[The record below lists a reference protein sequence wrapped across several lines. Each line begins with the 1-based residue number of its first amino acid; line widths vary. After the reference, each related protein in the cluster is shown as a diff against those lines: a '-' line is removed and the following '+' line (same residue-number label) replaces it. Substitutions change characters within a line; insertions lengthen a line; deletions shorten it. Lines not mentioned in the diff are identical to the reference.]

1 MKNDF
6 FTYSCRKIEKD
17 KVAGRCD
24 VANNHGAALK
34 CLSKFLGKEELT
46 FGELS
51 LEMMTQFKGWLKANG
66 RKESTVRL
74 YLYQIHT
81 LYKEAEKEAIA
92 PHMPLLSGIKLPLP
106 SKQKCE
112 LLTEEEL
119 RRMRYADLSDS
130 MSQTF
135 ARDMFFF
142 SIYCRGISFTDLAH
156 IRKSD
161 IKGFTLTYTS
171 HVLTPPIITVQ
182 WDTAMQ
188 AIADRY
194 PSTTDYLFPI
204 IKSDDDKLMVSRE
217 IGRVRENITKALK
230 LIATRC
236 NLFVVPFLKMT
247 KDIYQRAIDSV
258 SVSKII

>member
-1 MKNDF
+1 MGTDF
-6 FTYSCRKIEKD
+6 FAYSRQKIAKD
-17 KVAGRCD
+17 KAAGRCD
-24 VANNHGAALK
+24 VANNRGAALK
-34 CLSKFLGKEELT
+34 CLSKFLGKEDFS

-51 LEMMTQFKGWLKANG
+51 PEMMTQFKGWLKANG

-81 LYKEAEKEAIA
+81 LYKETKKEAIA
-92 PHMPLLSGIKLPLP
+92 PHLPLLSGIKLPL
-106 SKQKCE
+106 SFKQKCE

-142 SIYCRGISFTDLAH
+142 SIYCRGISFADLAH
-156 IRKSD
+156 RKSD

-171 HVLTPPIITVQ
+171 TPPIVTVQ

-194 PSTTDYLFPI
+194 LSATDYLFPI
-204 IKSDDDKLMVSRE
+204 IKSDDRIMESRE

-236 NLFVVPFLKMT
+236 NLSVVPSLKMT
-247 KDIYQRAIDSV
+247 KDIYLRVIDNV

>member
-1 MKNDF
+1 MKIDF

-24 VANNHGAALK
+24 VANNRGAALK
-34 CLSKFLGKEELT
+34 CLSKILGKEELT

-51 LEMMTQFKGWLKANG
+51 LEMVTQFKRWLKVNG
-66 RKESTVRL
+66 RKESTVCF

-92 PHMPLLSGIKLPLP
+92 PHLPLLSGIKLPLP

-130 MSQTF
+130 GSQTF

-156 IRKSD
+156 IRKSGV
-161 IKGFTLTYTS
+161 KGFTLTYTS
-171 HVLTPPIITVQ
+171 QVLTPPTHHYG
-182 WDTAMQ
+182 AMGHRH
-188 AIADRY
+188 ASHSRPLSIDHR
-194 PSTTDYLFPI
+194 LPI
-204 IKSDDDKLMVSRE
+204 PYHQIR
-217 IGRVRENITKALK
+217 
-230 LIATRC
+230 
-236 NLFVVPFLKMT
+236 
-247 KDIYQRAIDSV
+247 
-258 SVSKII
+258 

>member
-6 FTYSCRKIEKD
+6 FTYSYRKIEKD

-24 VANNHGAALK
+24 VANNRGAELK
-34 CLSKFLGKEELT
+34 CLSKFLGKEELDIRRT
-46 FGELS
+46 VTRN
-51 LEMMTQFKGWLKANG
+51 MTQFKGWLNANG

-74 YLYQIHT
+74 YLYQIRT
-81 LYKEAEKEAIA
+81 LYKEAEKEALA
-92 PHMPLLSGIKLPLP
+92 PHLPLLSGIKLPLP
-106 SKQKCE
+106 FKQKCE

-171 HVLTPPIITVQ
+171 QVLPPHPSS
-182 WDTAMQ
+182 
-188 AIADRY
+188 RY
-194 PSTTDYLFPI
+194 NGTQPC
-204 IKSDDDKLMVSRE
+204 K
-217 IGRVRENITKALK
+217 
-230 LIATRC
+230 
-236 NLFVVPFLKMT
+236 
-247 KDIYQRAIDSV
+247 Q
-258 SVSKII
+258 

>member
-1 MKNDF
+1 METDF
-6 FTYSCRKIEKD
+6 FAYSHQKIAKD

-24 VANNHGAALK
+24 VANNRGAALK
-34 CLSKFLGKEELT
+34 CLSKFLGKEELM

-74 YLYQIHT
+74 YLYQIHIF
-81 LYKEAEKEAIA
+81 YKEAEKEAIA
-92 PHMPLLSGIKLPLP
+92 PHLPLLSGIKLPL
-106 SKQKCE
+106 SFKQKCE

-130 MSQTF
+130 MSQIF

-142 SIYCRGISFTDLAH
+142 SIYCREISFTDLAH

-171 HVLTPPIITVQ
+171 QVLTPPPIVIVQ

-194 PSTTDYLFPI
+194 PSATDYLFPI
-204 IKSDDDKLMVSRE
+204 IKSDDNIVESRE
-217 IGRVRENITKALK
+217 IGRVRENITKA
-230 LIATRC
+230 
-236 NLFVVPFLKMT
+236 
-247 KDIYQRAIDSV
+247 
-258 SVSKII
+258 

>member
-1 MKNDF
+1 
-6 FTYSCRKIEKD
+6 
-17 KVAGRCD
+17 
-24 VANNHGAALK
+24 
-34 CLSKFLGKEELT
+34 
-46 FGELS
+46 
-51 LEMMTQFKGWLKANG
+51 MTQFKGWLKANG
-66 RKESTVRL
+66 RKESTVCL

-81 LYKEAEKEAIA
+81 LYKKAEKEAIA

-135 ARDMFFF
+135 ARDIFF
-142 SIYCRGISFTDLAH
+142 SIYCRGISFTDLAN

-171 HVLTPPIITVQ
+171 QVPPPIVTVQ

-204 IKSDDDKLMVSRE
+204 IKSDDKIVENRE
-217 IGRVRENITKALK
+217 IEG
-230 LIATRC
+230 
-236 NLFVVPFLKMT
+236 FV
-247 KDIYQRAIDSV
+247 
-258 SVSKII
+258 KISQKH

>member
-1 MKNDF
+1 
-6 FTYSCRKIEKD
+6 
-17 KVAGRCD
+17 
-24 VANNHGAALK
+24 
-34 CLSKFLGKEELT
+34 
-46 FGELS
+46 
-51 LEMMTQFKGWLKANG
+51 MMTQFKGWLKSNG

-81 LYKEAEKEAIA
+81 LYKEAEKEDIA
-92 PHMPLLSGIKLPLP
+92 PHLPLQSGIKLPLP

-119 RRMRYADLSDS
+119 RRMRYVDLSDS

-142 SIYCRGISFTDLAH
+142 SIYCRGISFMDLAH

-171 HVLTPPIITVQ
+171 QVLTPPPPIVTVQ

-204 IKSDDDKLMVSRE
+204 IKSDDKIMASRE

-230 LIATRC
+230 QIATRC
-236 NLFVVPFLKMT
+236 NLSVVSSLKMT
-247 KDIYQRAIDSV
+247 KDIYLRAIDGV
-258 SVSKII
+258 RVSKII

>member
-1 MKNDF
+1 METDF
-6 FTYSCRKIEKD
+6 FAYSHQKIAKD
-17 KVAGRCD
+17 KADGRCD
-24 VANNHGAALK
+24 VANNRGAALK
-34 CLSKFLGKEELT
+34 CLSKFLGKEKLT

-51 LEMMTQFKGWLKANG
+51 PEMMTQFKGWLKANG

-81 LYKEAEKEAIA
+81 LYKEAEREAIA

-142 SIYCRGISFTDLAH
+142 SIYYRGISFADLAH
-156 IRKSD
+156 RKSD

-171 HVLTPPIITVQ
+171 QVLPPTHRHG
-182 WDTAMQ
+182 TMGHSHA
-188 AIADRY
+188 
-194 PSTTDYLFPI
+194 SN
-204 IKSDDDKLMVSRE
+204 SRP
-217 IGRVRENITKALK
+217 LS
-230 LIATRC
+230 
-236 NLFVVPFLKMT
+236 
-247 KDIYQRAIDSV
+247 IDHRLSV
-258 SVSKII
+258 SYHQIRRQDSGKSRNQKGL

>member
-1 MKNDF
+1 M
-6 FTYSCRKIEKD
+6 
-17 KVAGRCD
+17 
-24 VANNHGAALK
+24 
-34 CLSKFLGKEELT
+34 T

-51 LEMMTQFKGWLKANG
+51 PEMMTQFKGWLKANG
-66 RKESTVRL
+66 CKDSTVRL

-81 LYKEAEKEAIA
+81 LYKEAEKETIA
-92 PHMPLLSGIKLPLP
+92 PHLPLLSVMKLPLP

-142 SIYCRGISFTDLAH
+142 SIYCRGRSFTDLAH

-171 HVLTPPIITVQ
+171 QVLPPPIITVQ
-182 WDTAMQ
+182 WETAMQ

-194 PSTTDYLFPI
+194 PSTTDYLFSI
-204 IKSDDDKLMVSRE
+204 IKSDDKIVESRE

-236 NLFVVPFLKMT
+236 NLSVVPSLKMT
-247 KDIYQRAIDSV
+247 KDLYQHAIDNV

>member
-1 MKNDF
+1 MSVQILRQRRIDIRRTVTRN
-6 FTYSCRKIEKD
+6 
-17 KVAGRCD
+17 
-24 VANNHGAALK
+24 
-34 CLSKFLGKEELT
+34 
-46 FGELS
+46 
-51 LEMMTQFKGWLKANG
+51 MTQFKGWLKANG

-81 LYKEAEKEAIA
+81 LYKEAEKEALA
-92 PHMPLLSGIKLPLP
+92 PHLPLLSGIKLPLP

-119 RRMRYADLSDS
+119 RRMCYADLSDS

-171 HVLTPPIITVQ
+171 QVLTH
-182 WDTAMQ
+182 
-188 AIADRY
+188 
-194 PSTTDYLFPI
+194 PSSQYNGTQ
-204 IKSDDDKLMVSRE
+204 
-217 IGRVRENITKALK
+217 
-230 LIATRC
+230 
-236 NLFVVPFLKMT
+236 PFK
-247 KDIYQRAIDSV
+247 Q
-258 SVSKII
+258 

>member
-1 MKNDF
+1 
-6 FTYSCRKIEKD
+6 
-17 KVAGRCD
+17 
-24 VANNHGAALK
+24 
-34 CLSKFLGKEELT
+34 
-46 FGELS
+46 
-51 LEMMTQFKGWLKANG
+51 MTQFKGWLNANG

-92 PHMPLLSGIKLPLP
+92 PHLPLLSGIKLPLP

-156 IRKSD
+156 IRKSG

-171 HVLTPPIITVQ
+171 QVLPPPSIVTVQ

-194 PSTTDYLFPI
+194 PLTTDYLFPI
-204 IKSDDDKLMVSRE
+204 IKSDDKIMESRE
-217 IGRVRENITKALK
+217 IGRVCKNITKALK

-236 NLFVVPFLKMT
+236 NLSVVPSLKMT
-247 KDIYQRAIDSV
+247 KDIYLRAIDNV

>member
-1 MKNDF
+1 MGTDF
-6 FTYSCRKIEKD
+6 FAYSRQKNAKD
-17 KVAGRCD
+17 KAAGRCD
-24 VANNHGAALK
+24 VANNRGAALK
-34 CLSKFLGKEELT
+34 CLSKFLGKEDFS

-51 LEMMTQFKGWLKANG
+51 PEMMTQFKGWLKANG

-81 LYKEAEKEAIA
+81 LYKETKKEAIA
-92 PHMPLLSGIKLPLP
+92 PHLPLLSGIKLPLP

-142 SIYCRGISFTDLAH
+142 SIYCRGISFADLAH
-156 IRKSD
+156 RKSD

-171 HVLTPPIITVQ
+171 QVLPPPIVTVQ

-204 IKSDDDKLMVSRE
+204 IKSDDKIVESRK

-236 NLFVVPFLKMT
+236 NLSVVPSLKMT
-247 KDIYQRAIDSV
+247 KDIYQHAIDNV

>member
-6 FTYSCRKIEKD
+6 FTYSRRKIEKD
-17 KVAGRCD
+17 KAAGRCD
-24 VANNHGAALK
+24 VANNRGAALK
-34 CLSKFLGKEELT
+34 CLSKFLDKEELT

-51 LEMMTQFKGWLKANG
+51 PEMMTQFKEWLKSNG
-66 RKESTVRL
+66 RKDSTVRL
-74 YLYQIHT
+74 YLYQIHI

-92 PHMPLLSGIKLPLP
+92 PHQPLLSGIKLPLP

-142 SIYCRGISFTDLAH
+142 SIYCRGISFTDLGH

-171 HVLTPPIITVQ
+171 QVLPPPPIVTVQ

-194 PSTTDYLFPI
+194 PSTT
-204 IKSDDDKLMVSRE
+204 VS
-217 IGRVRENITKALK
+217 ISY
-230 LIATRC
+230 
-236 NLFVVPFLKMT
+236 
-247 KDIYQRAIDSV
+247 YQIR
-258 SVSKII
+258 

>member
-1 MKNDF
+1 MKNGF
-6 FTYSCRKIEKD
+6 FTYSCRKIEKN
-17 KVAGRCD
+17 KAAGRCD
-24 VANNHGAALK
+24 VANNRGAALK
-34 CLSKFLGKEELT
+34 CLSKFLGKEKLT

-51 LEMMTQFKGWLKANG
+51 PEMMTQFKGWLKANG

-74 YLYQIHT
+74 YLYQIPT

-142 SIYCRGISFTDLAH
+142 SIYCRGISFADLAH
-156 IRKSD
+156 RKSD

-171 HVLTPPIITVQ
+171 QVLPPPIVTVQ
-182 WDTAMQ
+182 WGTAMQ

-194 PSTTDYLFPI
+194 PSTTDYLFSI
-204 IKSDDDKLMVSRE
+204 IKSDDKIVESRE
-217 IGRVRENITKALK
+217 IRRVCENITKALK

-236 NLFVVPFLKMT
+236 NLSVVPSLKIPRIS
-247 KDIYQRAIDSV
+247 IYARLTM
-258 SVSKII
+258 

>member
-1 MKNDF
+1 M
-6 FTYSCRKIEKD
+6 
-17 KVAGRCD
+17 
-24 VANNHGAALK
+24 
-34 CLSKFLGKEELT
+34 LS
-46 FGELS
+46 
-51 LEMMTQFKGWLKANG
+51 
-66 RKESTVRL
+66 
-74 YLYQIHT
+74 
-81 LYKEAEKEAIA
+81 
-92 PHMPLLSGIKLPLP
+92 
-106 SKQKCE
+106 
-112 LLTEEEL
+112 EEEL

-130 MSQTF
+130 RSQTF

-171 HVLTPPIITVQ
+171 QVLTPPIVTVQ
-182 WDTAMQ
+182 WDAAMQ

-204 IKSDDDKLMVSRE
+204 IKSDDKITKSRE

-236 NLFVVPFLKMT
+236 NLSVVPSLKMT
-247 KDIYQRAIDSV
+247 KDIYQRAIDNV

>member
-1 MKNDF
+1 M
-6 FTYSCRKIEKD
+6 
-17 KVAGRCD
+17 
-24 VANNHGAALK
+24 
-34 CLSKFLGKEELT
+34 T

-51 LEMMTQFKGWLKANG
+51 PEMMTQFKGWLKANG
-66 RKESTVRL
+66 RKDSTVRL

-81 LYKEAEKEAIA
+81 LYKEAEKETIA
-92 PHMPLLSGIKLPLP
+92 PHLPLLSVMKLPLL

-112 LLTEEEL
+112 LLSEEEL

-171 HVLTPPIITVQ
+171 QVLPPPPPPPIITVQ

-188 AIADRY
+188 AIADRC

-204 IKSDDDKLMVSRE
+204 IKSDDNIVESRE
-217 IGRVRENITKALK
+217 IGRVRENITKA
-230 LIATRC
+230 
-236 NLFVVPFLKMT
+236 
-247 KDIYQRAIDSV
+247 
-258 SVSKII
+258 

>member
-1 MKNDF
+1 MKIDF
-6 FTYSCRKIEKD
+6 FTYSCRKIKKD
-17 KVAGRCD
+17 KAIGRCD
-24 VANNHGAALK
+24 VANNRGAALK

-51 LEMMTQFKGWLKANG
+51 PEMMTQFKGWLKANG
-66 RKESTVRL
+66 HKESTVRL

-92 PHMPLLSGIKLPLP
+92 PHLPLLSGIKLPLP

-119 RRMRYADLSDS
+119 RRMRYVDLSDS

-142 SIYCRGISFTDLAH
+142 SIYCRGISFADLAH
-156 IRKSD
+156 RKSE

-171 HVLTPPIITVQ
+171 QVPP
-182 WDTAMQ
+182 
-188 AIADRY
+188 Y
-194 PSTTDYLFPI
+194 PSLRYNGTQPC
-204 IKSDDDKLMVSRE
+204 K
-217 IGRVRENITKALK
+217 
-230 LIATRC
+230 
-236 NLFVVPFLKMT
+236 
-247 KDIYQRAIDSV
+247 Q
-258 SVSKII
+258 

>member
-1 MKNDF
+1 
-6 FTYSCRKIEKD
+6 
-17 KVAGRCD
+17 
-24 VANNHGAALK
+24 
-34 CLSKFLGKEELT
+34 LT
-46 FGELS
+46 FDELS
-51 LEMMTQFKGWLKANG
+51 PKMMTQFKGRLKANG
-66 RKESTVRL
+66 RKESTVCL
-74 YLYQIHT
+74 YLHQIHT

-92 PHMPLLSGIKLPLP
+92 PHLPLLSGIKLPLP

-194 PSTTDYLFPI
+194 PSTTDYLFSI
-204 IKSDDDKLMVSRE
+204 IKSDDKIVESRE
-217 IGRVRENITKALK
+217 IGRVRENITKAMK

-236 NLFVVPFLKMT
+236 NLSVVPSLKMT
-247 KDIYQRAIDSV
+247 KDIYQHAIDNV

>member
-1 MKNDF
+1 METEF
-6 FTYSCRKIEKD
+6 FAYSRQKIAKD
-17 KVAGRCD
+17 KAAGRCD
-24 VANNHGAALK
+24 VANNRGAALK

-46 FGELS
+46 FGEMS
-51 LEMMTQFKGWLKANG
+51 PEMMTQFKGWLKSNG

-92 PHMPLLSGIKLPLP
+92 PHLPLLSGIKLPLP
-106 SKQKCE
+106 SKQ
-112 LLTEEEL
+112 
-119 RRMRYADLSDS
+119 
-130 MSQTF
+130 
-135 ARDMFFF
+135 
-142 SIYCRGISFTDLAH
+142 ISFTDLAH

-171 HVLTPPIITVQ
+171 QVLTPSIVTVQ

-204 IKSDDDKLMVSRE
+204 IKSDDKIMESRD

-236 NLFVVPFLKMT
+236 NLSVVPSLKMT
-247 KDIYQRAIDSV
+247 KDIYLRAIDNV